1 MVHIYTFNA
10 FASSE
15 CSDRV
20 RRDERRESMRAAPN
34 RFSVSR
40 SYDRSVIIDR
50 EHDDMKGFSVM
61 NYNDETE
68 FRSQTPV
75 VVLTRGKG
83 REKEH
88 EPTGSSICSE
98 HGITFRNVKEFIDGG
113 ILELVKE
120 QSFLIYSQ
128 ETGAGGG
135 HRQVGVCAALAVED
149 CLKGS
154 IKRHE
159 KVTKDPT
166 VAQRRPTNSSNPR
179 NVDPVM
185 MMYRQNDVVQ
195 AIIDKIT
202 VRDIPIILHARSRHG
217 SRLGIS
223 EDEDGSPVLLPDDH
237 KIWSIRDQE
246 DIEALKVAFLDVESL
261 YIADGHHR
269 TAAACRTE
277 QLNRGKAGLRPAS
290 HTRYVLRNAFRNL
303 NYIFPFIARLK
314 VYIFYISHRTAF
326 FLDSSIHTHI

>member
-185 MMYRQNDVVQ
+185 MMYRQNDIVQ

-277 QLNRGKAGLRPAS
+277 LLNKSKAGLRSPS
-290 HTRYVLRNAFRNL
+290 HTKYAIKNIFHVLYSSIPLLSHLTIR
-303 NYIFPFIARLK
+303 
-314 VYIFYISHRTAF
+314 IFYSSHSLVF
-326 FLDSSIHTHI
+326 FWDSSIHTHT